1 VTALGACAAEL
12 VASKKNA
19 PASFLFIGRSLSFLE
34 IKWQRASWPRIIG
47 GGEQSANQIKV
58 ECFSFE
64 GSLRR
69 VRFVPKTHFHRIS
82 IDTYLQI
89 GISWFVM
96 VSRAVT
102 LLSYC
107 SRFTATWSIMS
118 TPRLSGRISG

>member
-1 VTALGACAAEL
+1 L
-12 VASKKNA
+12 
-19 PASFLFIGRSLSFLE
+19 FLE
-34 IKWQRASWPRIIG
+34 IKWKGARWPRIIG
-47 GGEQSANQIKV
+47 GGKQSANQIKV
-58 ECFSFE
+58 ECFSSQ

-69 VRFVPKTHFHRIS
+69 VRFVPKTHFQRIS

-107 SRFTATWSIMS
+107 SRFTANWSIMS
-118 TPRLSGRISG
+118 TRRLGG